1 MANLAGKADPT
12 LAKMAYSAAMANVP
26 GDYSDFH
33 QSTVDAHK
41 ELLTGIQ
48 ETAIALKEK
57 NEEATQK
64 FNEAMA
70 IFNDPLNAQMIDA
83 EYEEMQAEVT
93 AQREVWKANK
103 GFKKDP
109 EGLQNW
115 NRKNQE
121 IIGRHDQDGST
132 LNTIAEGVNGDLYDI
147 PGAKIET
154 KEYLTNVA
162 SYTANIDKQS
172 GIYNKKTSTFVKNN
186 PKATPEEIW
195 ANLGSDVKDGVLVK
209 YKDPTT
215 GEFTYIS
222 KVKDKND
229 APMIINHKSSEL
241 LKVVDGMKKSDETVV
256 KFNELLENQIK
267 TATKGSDS
275 YDGFSDNN
283 KNKMEDIIDA
293 ALEKNPNALNYL
305 YGKKFG
311 GMKKTFEEALRD
323 GSNVGLTNDII
334 ISLGGINDKNGILER
349 SDFAKGKEG
358 AANYNKVVDGILD
371 GSVKEVDGKKLLI
384 DYINKEAFKVEHDQH
399 KKSDEKGLTWAQKLA
414 REKYNDYI
422 NKESGG
428 KNKFGLNLKRN
439 YYTIQTS
446 KGASYID
453 GQTISN
459 TVETF
464 KSIQDKGSGIFT
476 GYDDVPH
483 KLIKGKWFTYDDKA
497 KDFTIEDNAQNIF
510 TTLGWNNYP
519 QIMEYLKIKKL
530 VDHDGLSPTPLQ
542 FLNTDWSTPK

>member
-1 MANLAGKADPT
+1 
-12 LAKMAYSAAMANVP
+12 
-26 GDYSDFH
+26 
-33 QSTVDAHK
+33 
-41 ELLTGIQ
+41 
-48 ETAIALKEK
+48 
-57 NEEATQK
+57 
-64 FNEAMA
+64 
-70 IFNDPLNAQMIDA
+70 
-83 EYEEMQAEVT
+83 
-93 AQREVWKANK
+93 
-103 GFKKDP
+103 
-109 EGLQNW
+109 
-115 NRKNQE
+115 
-121 IIGRHDQDGST
+121 
-132 LNTIAEGVNGDLYDI
+132 
-147 PGAKIET
+147 
-154 KEYLTNVA
+154 
-162 SYTANIDKQS
+162 
-172 GIYNKKTSTFVKNN
+172 
-186 PKATPEEIW
+186 
-195 ANLGSDVKDGVLVK
+195 VKDGVLVK

-229 APMIINHKSSEL
+229 APMIMNHKSSEL

-267 TATKGSDS
+267 TAAKGSDS

-384 DYINKEAFKVEHDQH
+384 DYINKEAFEVEHDQH
-399 KKSDEKGLTWAQKLA
+399 KKSDEKGLTWAQKLDRA
-414 REKYNDYI
+414 KYNDYI
-422 NKESGG
+422 NKESGV
-428 KNKFGLNLKRN
+428 KNKFGLSADTRYFTMPKEAGYARI
-439 YYTIQTS
+439 YGRDIE
-446 KGASYID
+446 GA
-453 GQTISN
+453 
-459 TVETF
+459 VETF
-464 KSIQDKGSGIFT
+464 KSVQDKGSGIFT
-476 GYDDVPH
+476 GYDKVPH
-483 KLIKGKWFTYDDKA
+483 KLKNGKWFTWDDEA
-497 KDFTIEDNAQNIF
+497 EDFTIEDNAQNIF